1 MALIWTPSV
10 WSEQNGKNTVNSVS
24 LLIPIFGTKVKSK
37 GRGKERA
44 KGKVSRLL
52 TNENVRF
59 VHSTANQ
66 KILCLLV
73 FLISHGG
80 IVHTTINPI
89 FTSFQVFWRIK
100 FDDLTCLVSTCVP
113 NEICTFYTR
122 TYIWKINVLTLSF
135 LQYKNFIIIINC
147 VYSMSNSQDGTI
159 FKFTS
164 DRCLDQLIC
173 FWINWSCGFIQNKNF
188 TFSEKSAC
196 KTYKLSFRD

>member
-1 MALIWTPSV
+1 VQINTNFLEYESFIRGKLALIWTPSV

-52 TNENVRF
+52 TNEKVRF

-89 FTSFQVFWRIK
+89 FTSFQVFWWIK
-100 FDDLTCLVSTCVP
+100 FDNLTCLVSTCVT
-113 NEICTFYTR
+113 NEIYAFLYMHIHVKNKRVDTFLYPVQEF
-122 TYIWKINVLTLSF
+122 YHNHQL
-135 LQYKNFIIIINC
+135 
-147 VYSMSNSQDGTI
+147 
-159 FKFTS
+159 
-164 DRCLDQLIC
+164 CLFYEQQPGWYNL
-173 FWINWSCGFIQNKNF
+173 
-188 TFSEKSAC
+188 
-196 KTYKLSFRD
+196 

>member
-1 MALIWTPSV
+1 MQINTNFLEYESFIRGKLALIWTPSV

-52 TNENVRF
+52 TNEKVRF

-89 FTSFQVFWRIK
+89 FTCFQVFWWIK
-100 FDDLTCLVSTCVP
+100 FDNLTCLVSTCLTYQKFP
-113 NEICTFYTR
+113 FFYTDMHLKR
-122 TYIWKINVLTLSF
+122 RRMFVKNKHVDTF
-135 LQYKNFIIIINC
+135 LYPAQEFYHNH
-147 VYSMSNSQDGTI
+147 QL
-159 FKFTS
+159 
-164 DRCLDQLIC
+164 CLFYEQQPGWYNL
-173 FWINWSCGFIQNKNF
+173 
-188 TFSEKSAC
+188 
-196 KTYKLSFRD
+196 